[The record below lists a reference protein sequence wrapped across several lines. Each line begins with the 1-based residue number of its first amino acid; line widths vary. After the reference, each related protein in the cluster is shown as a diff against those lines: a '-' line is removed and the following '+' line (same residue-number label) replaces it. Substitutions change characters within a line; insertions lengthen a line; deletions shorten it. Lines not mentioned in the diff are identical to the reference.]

1 MNEATKAILQ
11 IVWEEL
17 NGCVYDIEKG
27 NPQDA
32 LPSLVYCIGRLEA
45 MGVHAV
51 DEGESNV

>member
-27 NPQDA
+27 NPEDA
-32 LPSLVYCIGRLEA
+32 LPSLVYCIGRLES

-51 DEGESNV
+51 DEGESK

>member
-1 MNEATKAILQ
+1 MNEANKAILQ

-17 NGCVYDIEKG
+17 NGALYDIEKG

-32 LPSLVYCIGRLEA
+32 LPSLVYCIARLES

-51 DEGESNV
+51 DEGESK